1 MMASLRGAI
10 AVLGVGLA
18 AFVTVPPRA
27 VRAFRQQPVFRAGV
41 DHVAVD
47 VIATDS
53 DHKPVADLKQSDFRI
68 TEGDRPQTIADFA
81 YVSIPSV
88 HRTIDGAA
96 VAAAPLVDV
105 AENAPPSPTSRIWVM
120 VVDDVHIL
128 PQFIPQVKQVM
139 TEFLR
144 SLSPQDEVA
153 ITFVSRSDLS
163 QNFTTD
169 LGRLVKAV
177 NSVRAAFGF
186 GYGADAMTAA
196 SALGARGIGSPYAAP
211 HLVLQA
217 AQSAVYNLRNA
228 ATTLANS
235 GHARRAIVYVSA
247 QSVLDV
253 GAPIDGP
260 EFTAARAYQGFLQ
273 EAFDAARRA
282 DVPVYT
288 LDPRGLAQPET
299 ATKGHCCS
307 SYQQR
312 TEVQRRIV
320 IQQDWLSSIATNT
333 GGLAFINR
341 NDLTRAVDEIV
352 SDNSSYYLLGYYP
365 DPFVR
370 DGKFHDIK
378 VTVGRPGVHL
388 RAKTGYV
395 APAANAEAATTT
407 ATLASVMSAGFNVS
421 GLSVRSF
428 AAPIAPTK
436 TGTIKVLV
444 TIEVTLPS
452 ITAGE
457 SSSDRL
463 HWQVMALD
471 PDGKVKGSIGNAAP
485 ITLSPA
491 GSHVVMNDVIE
502 LPSQPLTI
510 RVGVTSE
517 ALGKSG
523 SVQLPAIVPD
533 MSNGKLQIASVVLGV
548 VDGRGKSA
556 AEPESLKTLVPFQP
570 TAARA
575 FATTDT
581 LQVFAPVFWSGR
593 DAGAHAI
600 VSIRRGAD
608 VVVSH
613 DEEIQGTSMNGDH
626 RTATVRADLPLL
638 GLTLGSYT
646 LTVDVQLPNTQGVT
660 HAVPFEVK

>member
-1 MMASLRGAI
+1 MTSLRGAI
-10 AVLGVGLA
+10 AALCVGLVS
-18 AFVTVPPRA
+18 FVTAPLRP
-27 VRAFRQQPVFRAGV
+27 VRAFPQQPVFRAGV

-47 VIATDS
+47 VIATDGH
-53 DHKPVADLKQSDFRI
+53 DQPVADLKQQDFQI
-68 TEGDRPQTIADFA
+68 TEGARPQTIADFE
-81 YVSIPSV
+81 YVSIPAV

-96 VAAAPLVDV
+96 VAAAPPVDV

-120 VVDDVHIL
+120 VVDDLHIL

-139 TEFLR
+139 TEFLQ

-153 ITFVSRSDLS
+153 ITFVSRADLS

-169 LGRLVKAV
+169 LGRLVKSV
-177 NSVRAAFGF
+177 NNVRAAFGF
-186 GYGADAMTAA
+186 GSGADAMTAA
-196 SALGARGIGSPYAAP
+196 SALGARGIGSPFAAP

-217 AQSAVYNLRNA
+217 AQSAVYNLKNA

-253 GAPIDGP
+253 GAPPDGP
-260 EFTAARAYQGFLQ
+260 EFAAARAYQGLLQ
-273 EAFDAARRA
+273 DAFDAARRA

-288 LDPRGLAQPET
+288 LDPRGLVQPET
-299 ATKGHCCS
+299 ATKGICCR

-312 TEVQRRIV
+312 AEIQRRII
-320 IQQDWLSSIATNT
+320 IQQDWLSSIAINT
-333 GGLAFINR
+333 GGRAFINR
-341 NDLTRAVDEIV
+341 GDLSRAVDEIV

-370 DGKFHDIK
+370 DGKFHDLK
-378 VTVGRPGVHL
+378 VTVTRPGVHL

-407 ATLASVMSAGFNVS
+407 ATLTSVMSAGFNVS
-421 GLSVRSF
+421 GLSVRAF
-428 AAPIAPTK
+428 AAPIVPTAS
-436 TGTIKVLV
+436 GTIKVLV
-444 TIEVTLPS
+444 TTEVTLPS
-452 ITAGE
+452 ITSGE

-485 ITLSPA
+485 ITLSSE
-491 GSHVVMNDVIE
+491 GSHVVVNDVID

-523 SVQLPAIVPD
+523 SVQLPATVPD
-533 MSNGKLQIASVVLGV
+533 LSNGKLQIASVVLGV
-548 VDGRGKSA
+548 VHARGQSP
-556 AEPESLKTLVPFQP
+556 AEPDSLKTVVPFQP

-575 FATTDT
+575 FAAGDT
-581 LQVFAPVFWSGR
+581 IQVFAPAFWS
-593 DAGAHAI
+593 AKNAAAHAR
-600 VSIRRGAD
+600 VSIRRGTD
-608 VVVSH
+608 VVVGH
-613 DEEIQGTSMNGDH
+613 DDELQGTSTNGDR
-626 RTATVRADLPLL
+626 RTASVRADLPLA
-638 GLTLGSYT
+638 GLTQGSYT
-646 LTVDVQLPNTQGVT
+646 LAVDVQLPNKQSVT
-660 HAVPFEVK
+660 RAVPFEIK